1 MADPVYKV
9 LTETA
14 FREAERQGHFIGSDD
29 DVRDGFIHL
38 SAGHQLEGTLAKFF
52 AGKDGLVLVA
62 VDPARL
68 GAPLKWERSRGGAP
82 FPHLYAPL
90 DLAAMLWTAPLRL
103 GDDGVHRLP
112 EGVAV

>member
-1 MADPVYKV
+1 MSA
-9 LTETA
+9 TA
-14 FREAERQGHFIGSDD
+14 SSISRPGINSKALWPNFSPEQ
-29 DVRDGFIHL
+29 
-38 SAGHQLEGTLAKFF
+38 
-52 AGKDGLVLVA
+52 DGLVLVA

-90 DLAAMLWTAPLRL
+90 DLAAMLWAAPLRL

>member
-14 FREAERQGHFIGSDD
+14 FREAERQGYFTGSDD

-38 SAGHQLEGTLAKFF
+38 SAGHQLEGTLVKFF
-52 AGKDGLVLVA
+52 AGQDGLVLVA

-68 GAPLKWERSRGGAP
+68 GAPLKWEPSRGGSP

-90 DLAAMLWTAPLRL
+90 DPTAAGAVEPLPLGADGQHQFPVLAR
-103 GDDGVHRLP
+103 
-112 EGVAV
+112 